1 LQQSEI
7 NALKRA
13 CAYSFSPNKLGYCG
27 PEGSWHAFEEFLSA
41 PNTEQNAVAAKEA
54 LQKFYALFPYLE
66 LIATA
71 NDLQP
76 FDAKVIEAYWI
87 GNELLNNVQYS
98 EIQKTILSFQKFG
111 LPRSIAEKKAA
122 ELPDALLP
130 HHSMHVLYVNFISP
144 KVKPII
150 ENLGNCLIQWAEVKG
165 EAKNGF
171 KAKGIELFSENG
183 ELKLREKEKTVQNQF
198 NLQLQPRDLI
208 SVHWQN
214 AVEKISFDELKSLRK
229 FTEGTIE
236 AIKPQCQ

>member
-1 LQQSEI
+1 LNQNEL
-7 NALKRA
+7 NALGRA

-41 PNTEQNAVAAKEA
+41 PTEQNAIAAMEA
-54 LQKFYALFPYLE
+54 LRKFYALYPYLE
-66 LIATA
+66 LIAAA

-76 FDAKVIEAYWI
+76 FDAEVIEAYWI

-111 LPRSIAEKKAA
+111 LPRSIVEKKAA
-122 ELPDALLP
+122 ELPDAMLP

-144 KVKPII
+144 KLKPII
-150 ENLGNCLIQWAEVKG
+150 ENLSNCLIQWAQVKAQ
-165 EAKNGF
+165 AKNGI
-171 KAKGIELFSENG
+171 KVKGLELFAESN

-198 NLQLQPRDLI
+198 NLQLQPGDLI

-229 FTEGTIE
+229 FTEQTII
-236 AIKPQCQ
+236 AISGASHA